1 MTIFTTFL
9 VFLIGFAAGFIDAI
23 VGGGGLIA
31 TPAMLNLF
39 PQFSILQVIATN
51 RTSSIVGTSTAAWN
65 YFRTVKLPSA
75 MLISAC
81 VSACFC
87 SYIGAELASHID
99 AKLLKTI
106 VLCVIVLIVIY
117 SFFKKELGQTEDLRY
132 PEPRLPYIAA
142 AVGGAC
148 GFYNGLIGPGTGT
161 LLVFAFVS
169 IVGLDFLKAS
179 AISKVTNVSGDISSW
194 LLLLSKGYVFWPA
207 AIPLVFGN
215 VLGSYAG
222 SRLAILKGSVFIRT
236 VFIVV
241 VFALVFKV
249 GYDVFGLEIR
259 AFLFG
264 NK

>member
-1 MTIFTTFL
+1 MSILTIFL
-9 VFLIGFAAGFIDAI
+9 VLCIGFGAGFIDAI

-39 PQFSILQVIATN
+39 PTFSILQVIATN

-81 VSACFC
+81 VSACAC
-87 SYIGAELASHID
+87 SYIGAELASQID

-117 SFFKKELGQTEDLRY
+117 SFFKKELGQIEDLKY
-132 PEPRLPYIAA
+132 PPTQMPYIAA
-142 AVGGAC
+142 AVGGTC

-207 AIPLVFGN
+207 AIPLVLGN
-215 VLGSYAG
+215 VLGSYVG

-241 VFALVFKV
+241 VFALIIKI
-249 GYDVFGLEIR
+249 GFGL
-259 AFLFG
+259 FWVD
-264 NK
+264 K

>member
-1 MTIFTTFL
+1 MSILTTVL
-9 VFLIGFAAGFIDAI
+9 VFIIGFAAGFIDAI

-31 TPAMLNLF
+31 TPAILSLF
-39 PQFSILQVIATN
+39 PSFSILQVIGTN
-51 RTSSIVGTSTAAWN
+51 RTSSIVGTSAAAWN

-75 MLISAC
+75 ML
-81 VSACFC
+81 VSACLSACAC
-87 SYIGAELASHID
+87 SYLGAELASQID

-106 VLCVIVLIVIY
+106 VLGVIVIIAIY
-117 SFFKKELGQTEDLRY
+117 SFFTKELGQTEHLKY
-132 PEPRLPYIAA
+132 PETQLPYIAA

-194 LLLLSKGYVFWPA
+194 LVLLSKGYVFWPA
-207 AIPLVFGN
+207 AIPLVIGN
-215 VLGSYAG
+215 VLGSYLG
-222 SRLAILKGSVFIRT
+222 SRLAILKGSVFIRA

-241 VFALVFKV
+241 VFALILKV
-249 GYDVFGLEIR
+249 GYDLW
-259 AFLFG
+259 
-264 NK
+264 K